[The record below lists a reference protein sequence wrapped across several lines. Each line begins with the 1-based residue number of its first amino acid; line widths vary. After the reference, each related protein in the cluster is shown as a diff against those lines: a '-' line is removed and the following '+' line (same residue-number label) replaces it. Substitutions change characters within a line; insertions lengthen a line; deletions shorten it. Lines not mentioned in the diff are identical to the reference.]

1 MGPIPE
7 DLIVFLLFGAFV
19 LVQILRNWR
28 RSKRRVQGGPVAT
41 VPAEMQTP
49 AEAKAESPVP
59 VPLPWTPTLAEGPH
73 QKPAAAARHA
83 QASQRPQTRRFSRR
97 TLMGDRRSL
106 QDAIVVATILGPC
119 RARRPRDM
127 E

>member
-28 RSKRRVQGGPVAT
+28 RSKRRAQVRPVAT
-41 VPAEMQTP
+41 VPAETHTP
-49 AEAKAESPVP
+49 AEAEVP
-59 VPLPWTPTLAEGPH
+59 RPLPWSPTLVEGPR

>member
-19 LVQILRNWR
+19 LFQILRNLR
-28 RSKRRVQGGPVAT
+28 RAKARRAKVEPVAT
-41 VPAEMQTP
+41 GPADTQTQAETMTEPP
-49 AEAKAESPVP
+49 AQA
-59 VPLPWTPTLAEGPH
+59 PWTPTLVEGPRP
-73 QKPAAAARHA
+73 KPAVRQLHLQSPEYP
-83 QASQRPQTRRFSRR
+83 QARRFSRR

-106 QDAIVVATILGPC
+106 QEAIVIATILGPC
-119 RARRPRDM
+119 RAQRPRDM

>member
-19 LVQILRNWR
+19 LVQMLRNWR
-28 RSKRRVQGGPVAT
+28 RSKRRVPVEPATT
-41 VPAEMQTP
+41 VPVETQTP
-49 AEAKAESPVP
+49 AEAEALA
-59 VPLPWTPTLAEGPH
+59 PLPWTPTVVEGPRE
-73 QKPAAAARHA
+73 KPAAAARHV
-83 QASQRPQTRRFSRR
+83 QASPRPQVRRFSRH

-106 QDAIVVATILGPC
+106 QDGIVVATILGPC
-119 RARRPRDM
+119 RAQRPRDM

>member
-28 RSKRRVQGGPVAT
+28 RSKRRAPVEPATT
-41 VPAEMQTP
+41 VPTEAQ
-49 AEAKAESPVP
+49 AEAEAGAP
-59 VPLPWTPTLAEGPH
+59 VPLPWTPTLVEGPR
-73 QKPAAAARHA
+73 QKSAAAARHPPA
-83 QASQRPQTRRFSRR
+83 SQLPQASRRFSRR

-119 RARRPRDM
+119 RAQRPRDM